1 MRKCEIDL
9 LMAYIVNEE
18 SRIEGELVELRN
30 RIRFRRIDVADCVE
44 LMLTL
49 QRLEDFREFSLT
61 VIRLLNLGR

>member
-1 MRKCEIDL
+1 MRRSEVEL

-18 SRIEGELVELRN
+18 ARIENDLIELRN
-30 RIRFRRIDVADCVE
+30 RIRFRRIDVTDCVE

-49 QRLEDFREFSLT
+49 QRLEDFREFSLI

>member
-1 MRKCEIDL
+1 MRQTEIEL

-18 SRIEGELVELRN
+18 ARIENELIELRN

-44 LMLTL
+44 IMLTL
-49 QRLEDFREFSLT
+49 QRLEDFREFALT